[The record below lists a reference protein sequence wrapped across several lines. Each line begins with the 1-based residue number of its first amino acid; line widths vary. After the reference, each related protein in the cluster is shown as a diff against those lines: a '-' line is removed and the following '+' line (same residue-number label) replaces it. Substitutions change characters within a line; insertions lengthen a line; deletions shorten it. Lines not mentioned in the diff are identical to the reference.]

1 MKTTYIHNRVFRLA
15 RKLAISLPVYFLF
28 LFTGSINKANAGVI
42 ISQVYAS
49 DGSSGSTYNASFI
62 QLFNLSAVS
71 TNING
76 WSVQWRGALG
86 SYTVIALPNITIP
99 AYQAFLIGG
108 QAFTYGAPLPAPF
121 FSSPT
126 LALPY
131 AGGKVVLLNNTTLI
145 PGNTC
150 PASYIDIFG
159 YGTTNCYA
167 GTAYPAMTKTQ
178 SAIRNSMT
186 NISNLLSY
194 TSINPWPFSFSF
206 SGGSTLAVSL
216 LNFSAHSK
224 RGFNLIDWAAS
235 ITGPSSFTLERSQ
248 NGIDFSSIAVISA
261 TEIGTKSFSF
271 SDNSLIAS
279 KEYYRLKMKDEAG
292 VVTYSAIVQVS
303 NESRSKSLAVLFPT
317 IVSSQVSML
326 INSSSSE
333 KINYD
338 ILSVEGRIIKRG
350 TVSVSNSHIEVS
362 ALARGQYFVHVKNNA
377 GETEVLRFVKN

>member
-1 MKTTYIHNRVFRLA
+1 MKTTILHKRAIRA
-15 RKLAISLPVYFLF
+15 RKLIISLSVYILFLF
-28 LFTGSINKANAGVI
+28 LGSFNKANAGVI

-62 QLFNLSAVS
+62 QLFNLSAVPA
-71 TNING
+71 NING
-76 WSVQWRGALG
+76 WSVQWRGASG
-86 SYTVIALPNITIP
+86 NYTVIALPNITIP
-99 AYQAFLIGG
+99 AFQAFLIGG
-108 QAFTYGAPLPAPF
+108 QVFAYGAPLPTPF
-121 FSSPT
+121 YSSPT

-167 GTAYPAMTKTQ
+167 GTPYPALIKTQ
-178 SAIRNSMT
+178 SAIRSSMT

-194 TSINPWPFSFSF
+194 TSITPWPFSFSF
-206 SGGSTLAVSL
+206 SSGSTLAVSL
-216 LNFSAHSK
+216 YNFSAHSK
-224 RGFNLIDWAAS
+224 QSFNLIEWTAS

-248 NGIDFSSIAVISA
+248 NGIDFASIAVVTA

-271 SDNSLIAS
+271 SDNNLIAT
-279 KEYYRLKMKDEAG
+279 KEYYRLRMKDEAG
-292 VVTYSAIVQVS
+292 VVTYSSIAQVS
-303 NESRSKSLAVLFPT
+303 NESRSKSFAVLFPT
-317 IVSSQVSML
+317 IVSSEVSLL

-333 KINYD
+333 KINFEV
-338 ILSVEGRIIKRG
+338 LSVEGRKIKEG

-362 ALARGQYFVHVKNNA
+362 ALARGQYFVHVKNSA
-377 GETEVLRFVKN
+377 GETEVLRFIKN